1 MTKAFRLK
9 LSNLQYFSEGGSTGE
24 GSPEPTAPTTTPEP
38 PKETM
43 IPKTRFDEVN
53 TKLKEMADKVAS
65 FEKLQADA
73 QAEAERKELEAK
85 KEQGKFEELY
95 LNSQKELENLKLSQ
109 SRATE
114 LETVINGMVETK
126 LKAVPEEMKDLIPA
140 NLTAEATL
148 DWLNKAESKGLFG
161 KAEVKEIGKP
171 SNKSTDTPKVD
182 KANLSP
188 LDKILAGLGK

>member
-1 MTKAFRLK
+1 MTVP
-9 LSNLQYFSEGGSTGE
+9 TT
-24 GSPEPTAPTTTPEP
+24 EPTTPTTEPVVEPTTTPEP
-38 PKETM
+38 VKDQM

-53 TKLKEMADKVAS
+53 AKYKEMLSKMDAI
-65 FEKLQADA
+65 EK
-73 QAEAERKELEAK
+73 AEAERKKEAELKELEAK

-95 LNSQKELENLKLSQ
+95 LNSQKELETLKLSQ

-171 SNKSTDTPKVD
+171 SNKSTETPKVD

>member
-1 MTKAFRLK
+1 MTVP
-9 LSNLQYFSEGGSTGE
+9 TT
-24 GSPEPTAPTTTPEP
+24 EPTTPVAPTTEPPVTPEP

-95 LNSQKELENLKLSQ
+95 LNSQKELDTLKQSQ

-171 SNKSTDTPKVD
+171 SNKSTETPKVD

>member
-1 MTKAFRLK
+1 MTVP
-9 LSNLQYFSEGGSTGE
+9 TT
-24 GSPEPTAPTTTPEP
+24 EPTTTEPVVEPTTTPEP
-38 PKETM
+38 VKENM

-53 TKLKEMADKVAS
+53 AKLKEMTGKVAE
-65 FEKLQADA
+65 FEKFQAEA
-73 QAEAERKELEAK
+73 KAEAERKELEAK

-95 LNSQKELENLKLSQ
+95 LNSQKELEGLKTYQ
-109 SRATE
+109 TRAGE
-114 LETVINGMVETK
+114 LETVINSMVETK
-126 LKAVPEEMKDLIPA
+126 LQAVPEEMKDLIPA